1 MYDRARLIELFRQHA
16 LKFGDFTLASGQ
28 KSSYYLDGRLI
39 TLHAEGLRLIAEGIL
54 ERLEGIEFAAVGGMS
69 IGADPIVGGVL
80 TVAAERRR
88 PLVGFLVRKQAKEH
102 GTKRAVEGSGRAGS
116 TVVIVED
123 VITTGGSARCDR
135 PGQRAGL
142 PRRLRGRRLRSPA
155 GRSRRL
161 CRSRRPLSQPAD
173 HSRPGDHR
181 VTRFGPSA
189 GFKAAA
195 RGAPGIR
202 RRRRTRPG

>member
-16 LKFGDFTLASGQ
+16 LKFGDFTWASGQ

-102 GTKRAVEGSGRAGS
+102 GTKRAVEGPVEPGS

-123 VITTGGSARCDR
+123 VITTGGSALDAIDRVKELGCRVACVVGVCDR
-135 PGQRAGL
+135 LQGG
-142 PRRLRGRRLRSPA
+142 
-155 GRSRRL
+155 
-161 CRSRRPLSQPAD
+161 AD
-173 HSRPGDHR
+173 A
-181 VTRFGPSA
+181 F
-189 GFKAAA
+189 AA
-195 RGAPGIR
+195 RDVPFHSLLTIRDLGI
-202 RRRRTRPG
+202 TA

>member
-1 MYDRARLIELFRQHA
+1 MAVTEGITTMYDRARLIELFRQHA

-69 IGADPIVGGVL
+69 IGADPIIGGVL

-88 PLVGFLVRKQAKEH
+88 PLVGFMVRKQAKEH
-102 GTKRAVEGSGRAGS
+102 GTKRAVEGPVEPGS

-123 VITTGGSARCDR
+123 VITTGGSALDAIDRIKELGCRVACVVGVCDR
-135 PGQRAGL
+135 LQGGAE
-142 PRRLRGRRLRSPA
+142 A
-155 GRSRRL
+155 
-161 CRSRRPLSQPAD
+161 
-173 HSRPGDHR
+173 
-181 VTRFGPSA
+181 F
-189 GFKAAA
+189 AA
-195 RGAPGIR
+195 RDVPFHSLLTIRDLGI
-202 RRRRTRPG
+202 TA